1 MSSSDNVIATI
12 KLAQLYLYQVGSII
26 LLFIGTLSSILSM
39 AVFSQKN
46 LRKNPCSIYLIAY
59 NFSNLVY
66 IYATVLPLTLSEG
79 FNIDYTI
86 YHLGLCHLHF
96 YAAILFNCLS
106 PFYLILASI
115 DRILI
120 TSRNVHTRQRST
132 RRLAYLC
139 LIIGTLFWA
148 VFHCHALIFTEIIEE
163 SPTDFL
169 CYYQPGAYLA
179 FFSYYSI
186 IKEITALSLLTIF
199 GLWSIRN
206 VRNAHRARV
215 VVDESV
221 NGTTVGGA
229 SRSTSSK
236 DRQLALMLLLD
247 ATIYALFSFVY
258 AGFLMYQ
265 QITQDVVKS
274 SERTT
279 IENFLSVLCL
289 FMISIPFCV
298 SLYTNLI
305 VSKTFRSEVKK
316 VLSCRRFFLMR

>member
-1 MSSSDNVIATI
+1 MSSSADVIASI
-12 KLAQLYLYQVGSII
+12 KLAQLYLFQVGSVI
-26 LLFIGTLSSILSM
+26 LLFIGTLSAILSM

-59 NFSNLVY
+59 NVANLAY
-66 IYATVLPLTLSEG
+66 IYSTVLPLTLSEG
-79 FNIDYTI
+79 FKIDYTI
-86 YHLGLCHLHF
+86 YHLGLCHLRF

-115 DRILI
+115 DRILV
-120 TSRNVHTRQRST
+120 TSRNVHIRQRST
-132 RRLAYLC
+132 LRLAYLC

-169 CYYQPGAYLA
+169 CYYQPGTYLA
-179 FFSYYSI
+179 FFSYYAI
-186 IKEITALSLLTIF
+186 IKEITAFSLLTIF

-206 VRNAHRARV
+206 VRNALRARV
-215 VVDESV
+215 VINESM
-221 NGTTVGGA
+221 NGITVEGGL
-229 SRSTSSK
+229 RSTSSK

-258 AGFLMYQ
+258 ASFLMYQ
-265 QITQDVVKS
+265 QITQNVVKS

-279 IENFLSVLCL
+279 IENFVTVLCI
-289 FMISIPFCV
+289 FMMSIPFCI

-316 VLSCRRFFLMR
+316 VLSCRRFFLMH

>member
-1 MSSSDNVIATI
+1 MSSSADVIATI
-12 KLAQLYLYQVGSII
+12 KLAQLYLYQVGSVI

-59 NFSNLVY
+59 NVANLVY
-66 IYATVLPLTLSEG
+66 IYATILPLTLKVG
-79 FNIDYTI
+79 FNVDYTI
-86 YHLGLCHLHF
+86 YYLGLCHLRF

-115 DRILI
+115 DRILV

-148 VFHCHALIFTEIIEE
+148 IFHCHALIFTEIIEQ
-163 SPTDFL
+163 SPNYFI
-169 CYYQPGAYLA
+169 CYYQPGAYLV
-179 FFSYYSI
+179 FFSYYAI
-186 IKEITALSLLTIF
+186 IKEITAFSLLTIF
-199 GLWSIRN
+199 GLWSVRN
-206 VRNAHRARV
+206 VRNALRARV
-215 VVDESV
+215 IVNESN

-229 SRSTSSK
+229 SHSTSSK

-247 ATIYALFSFVY
+247 ATIYVLFSFVY
-258 AGFLMYQ
+258 ASFLMYQ

-279 IENFLSVLCL
+279 IENFVSVLCI

-298 SLYTNLI
+298 TLYTNLL
-305 VSKTFRSEVKK
+305 VSQTFRIEVKK
-316 VLSCRRFFLMR
+316 VLSCRRFFLMH